1 MDKHS
6 VSVAVAIVCIIIVAY
21 VLYTREETLIQRG
34 AEYFTTESFSPRGGS
49 VLIDVV
55 EVSRN
60 YIPYIRPVSPP
71 PSIEAFSD
79 PANRSSRVGTPT
91 SYKRSPQIHFWYA
104 NWCGAC
110 KIMMPVYAQV
120 KAEFSAGPPLKWFE
134 HDGDKESNPAVGG
147 YPTIFA
153 ISADGA
159 MYKYTGGADYAS
171 LRRFVSAYA
180 MSVN

>member
-6 VSVAVAIVCIIIVAY
+6 VSIAVAIVCIIIVAY
-21 VLYTREETLIQRG
+21 VLYTRSETLIQRG
-34 AEYFTTESFSPRGGS
+34 AEYFSPRGGS

-60 YIPYIRPVSPP
+60 YVPYIRPVSPP

-79 PANRSSRVGTPT
+79 PANRSSRIKGP
-91 SYKRSPQIHFWYA
+91 SRSTQIHLWYA

-110 KIMMPVYAQV
+110 KIMLPVYARV
-120 KAEFSAGPPLKWFE
+120 KAEFSAGPPIKWFE
-134 HDGDKESNPAVGG
+134 HDGDKESNPAVTG

-159 MYKYTGGADYAS
+159 VQKYTGGADYAA